1 VREGS
6 FPIGAAATLEELD
19 RDPHPLLARL
29 REREPVS
36 WLPALGG
43 WLVTSRE
50 LALQAMR
57 DSATFT
63 VDDPRFSTGRVVG
76 PSMLTLDGAEHARH
90 RDPFARPFRLDA
102 VRERFTTL
110 VEAEAG
116 RLLDAVEPAGS
127 GELRRG
133 FAGPL
138 AASVVTFALGL
149 DDADTDAVLGWY
161 DGIVGAVTEV
171 TAGKPV
177 TAAGREA
184 FAALRSSVEP
194 ALGRDPSSSLVA
206 AAASEATGLTR
217 DEVVSNVA
225 VLMFGGIETT
235 EGMIANA
242 ILHLLS
248 NPEERT
254 LVEDDRALLAN
265 AVEESLRLAPAAAVI
280 DRYATRDVTLGGASI
295 RRGDLVTLSIAGA
308 NRDPQVFPQPDRFDV
323 RRDNARLQ
331 IAFAHGPHV
340 CIGMHLARLEAHT
353 AVGLLLERLPAARLD
368 RARPSAPRGLVFRK
382 PPTLHVA
389 WD

>member
-1 VREGS
+1 VRESS
-6 FPIGAAATLEELD
+6 FPIGAAATLEELE

-36 WLPALGG
+36 WLPVLDG
-43 WLVTSRE
+43 WLITRRD
-50 LALQAMR
+50 LALEAMR
-57 DSATFT
+57 DAETFT

-90 RDPFARPFRLDA
+90 RDPFARPFRLAA
-102 VRERFTTL
+102 VRERFSGL
-110 VEAEAG
+110 VEAETR
-116 RLLDAVEPAGS
+116 RLLDALEPAGR

-138 AASVVTFALGL
+138 AASAVTFALGL
-149 DDADTDAVLGWY
+149 DDADTGSVLGWY

-177 TAAGREA
+177 TPAGKEA

-194 ALGRDPSSSLVA
+194 ALDRDPSSSLVA
-206 AAASEATGLTR
+206 AAASAASGLTR

-242 ILHLLS
+242 ILHLLAHS
-248 NPEERT
+248 EQRE
-254 LVEDDRALLAN
+254 LVDDDRALLPN
-265 AVEESLRLAPAAAVI
+265 AIEESLRLEPAAAVI
-280 DRYATRDVTLGGASI
+280 DRYATRDVSLGGASI
-295 RRGDLVTLSIAGA
+295 RSGELVTLSIAGA

-331 IAFAHGPHV
+331 VAFAHGPHV

-353 AVGLLLERLPAARLD
+353 AVGMLLDRLPSLRLD
-368 RARPSAPRGLVFRK
+368 PARPSAPRGLVFRK
-382 PPTLHVA
+382 PPTLHVT